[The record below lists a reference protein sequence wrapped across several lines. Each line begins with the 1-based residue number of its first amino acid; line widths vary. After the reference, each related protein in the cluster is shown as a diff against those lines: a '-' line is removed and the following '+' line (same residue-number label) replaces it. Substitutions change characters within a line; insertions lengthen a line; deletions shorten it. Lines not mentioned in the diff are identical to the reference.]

1 MSATYRVESV
11 FCGDIEKNSLVEVAA
26 PLLLSGDKFKAVLSN
41 MMNKNPLLFLQ
52 ADLKK
57 RGEKD
62 TASNLRYK
70 HDKAENNQVVDNFQ
84 KIFGEYAGASP
95 EKSITITSY
104 PRSERYYSAKLNEDG
119 TLEMHD
125 ARKDVPSARAEGRSA
140 KNGSVDSEFTE
151 LMMNFLNKYD
161 ISLKKYRES
170 CKGAKYNTYLAD
182 LLSFLMMYLSF
193 KEPEMFE
200 DKHMGVD
207 VALNDLEIIP
217 EKNGREWVPKEDFKY
232 LYFKD
237 MGEGEEGA
245 ILFRVPKGGDI
256 GRVYELMKK
265 VLMDEENEEKKCI
278 REWLSGYYFY
288 ERFSDY
294 WFNDI
299 DDGIAIQ
306 MIFHCFNYGD
316 LSYDEGLVKV
326 QLSGIIPEI
335 FS

>member
-11 FCGDIEKNSLVEVAA
+11 SCGDVERESLVEIAA
-26 PLLLSGDKFKAVLSN
+26 PLLLTGDKFEEILPE
-41 MMNKNPLLFLQ
+41 MMKKDPRLFLQ

-70 HDKAENNQVVDNFQ
+70 HDKDQNNLVVENFQ
-84 KIFGEYAGASP
+84 KIFGEYAGVSP
-95 EKSITITSY
+95 EKPIVITSY

-119 TLEMHD
+119 SMLMND
-125 ARKDVPSARAEGRSA
+125 AREDVPLAWAEGRSA
-140 KNGSVDSEFTE
+140 KNGTVDQDFTD
-151 LMMNFLNKYD
+151 LMMRFLGKYD
-161 ISLKKYRES
+161 IRLDKYRES
-170 CKGAKYNTYLAD
+170 CKGAKYNTYFAD

-193 KEPEMFE
+193 KAPEMFE

-207 VALNDLEIIP
+207 VALNDLESIP
-217 EKNGREWVPKEDFKY
+217 EKNGKEWNAKEDFKY

-237 MGEGEEGA
+237 MSEGEEGA
-245 ILFRVPKGGDI
+245 IRFRVPKSGEI

-265 VLMDEENEEKKCI
+265 ILVDEENEEKKDL
-278 REWLSGYYFY
+278 RKWLLEYSFY

-299 DDGIAIQ
+299 DDAITIQ
-306 MIFHCFNYGD
+306 MIYHCFNYGE
-316 LSYDEGLVKV
+316 LSMNGTRVKE
-326 QLSGIIPEI
+326 QLGSILSVI
-335 FS
+335 F